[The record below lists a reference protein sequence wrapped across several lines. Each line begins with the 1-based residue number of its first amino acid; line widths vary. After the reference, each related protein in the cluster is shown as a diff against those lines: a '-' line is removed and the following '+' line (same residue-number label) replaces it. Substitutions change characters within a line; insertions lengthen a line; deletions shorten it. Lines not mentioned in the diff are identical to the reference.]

1 MSLRHIFEDGAKP
14 RKGEEERFRRSSSR
28 RWWKLMHLVANNTS
42 SEAGH
47 GSKSEAGLGINGYL
61 V

>member
-1 MSLRHIFEDGAKP
+1 
-14 RKGEEERFRRSSSR
+14 
-28 RWWKLMHLVANNTS
+28 MHLVANNTS